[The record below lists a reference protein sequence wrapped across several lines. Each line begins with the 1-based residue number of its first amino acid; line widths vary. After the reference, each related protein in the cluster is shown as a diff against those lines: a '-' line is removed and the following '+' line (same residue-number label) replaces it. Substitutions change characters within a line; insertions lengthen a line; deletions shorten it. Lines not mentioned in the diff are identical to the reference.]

1 MKDKLLSFIS
11 YSVLAYAL
19 VSTAW
24 TSIPELQ
31 ALFPEYTSQISAWIS
46 VPVAVVGAVAL
57 RVQSFLSKARSTDLQ
72 VFDGLKESYESVKQS
87 YSDMQLATKQT
98 INDLTSKYDTLK
110 SSYDNMKKATDEL
123 IKLVKVDLQ
132 AKLSNPLI
140 DEKVKEL
147 IDEVL

>member
-46 VPVAVVGAVAL
+46 VPSAVVGAVAL
-57 RVQSFLSKARSTDLQ
+57 RVQLFLTKARSTDLK

-110 SSYDNMKKATDEL
+110 SSYETMRKATDEL
-123 IKLVKVDLQ
+123 IKLVKVDLES
-132 AKLSNPLI
+132 KLSNPLI

-147 IDEVL
+147 INEVL

>member
-11 YSVLAYAL
+11 YSILAYAL

-46 VPVAVVGAVAL
+46 VPSAVVGAVVL

-72 VFDGLKESYESVKQS
+72 VFDGLKESYKSVKQS

-110 SSYDNMKKATDEL
+110 SSYDSMKKATDEL

-147 IDEVL
+147 IDEVV